1 MRFQARTATSGQ
13 ARGFTLVE
21 IAVVLVIL
29 AVLLAS
35 VLGPLAT
42 RLEAGERQ
50 KAQDELSEIKE
61 SIYGFAL
68 ANGRLPCPDTDPTP
82 DGDENRNAGG
92 ACVRADGTLPWR
104 VLEAPPQDPWGN
116 PYIYRVTLTFA
127 DNPPSGTGGTCTT
140 PAVQSSFNLCDSGNI
155 DVDDAGGALLATVP
169 AVVLSAGKNEND
181 PNLAVGGALSVH
193 EAENSNG
200 DATFVSKIFS
210 RDAAQ
215 EFDDVVVWISPN
227 VLKNRMVV
235 GGRLP

>member
-1 MRFQARTATSGQ
+1 MPIQARVVASGQ
-13 ARGFTLVE
+13 VRGFTLVE
-21 IAVVLVIL
+21 IAVVLVIVAL
-29 AVLLAS
+29 LLAS

-68 ANGRLPCPDTDPTP
+68 ANGRLPCPDTDPIP

-92 ACVRADGTLPWR
+92 VCAAAEGTLPWL
-104 VLEAPPQDPWGN
+104 VLEAPQQDPWGN
-116 PYIYRVTLTFA
+116 PYIYRVTLIFA
-127 DNPPSGTGGTCTT
+127 DNPPSGTSGICTI
-140 PAVQSSFNLCDSGNI
+140 AAAQSSFNLCDAGNI
-155 DVDDAGGALLATVP
+155 DVNDASGALLATVP
-169 AVVLSAGKNEND
+169 AVILSAGKNEND

-200 DATFVSKIFS
+200 DPTFISKTFS
-210 RDAAQ
+210 RDPAQ
-215 EFDDVVVWISPN
+215 EFDDVVVWISTN
-227 VLKNRMVV
+227 VLKNRMVA